1 MTIAWHIDV
10 SSIVCTIYDFNI
22 FLTVYCLY
30 SYPKQQIGQSDC
42 HITANCGK
50 KNKLLLTLFWQP
62 HNSP

>member
-1 MTIAWHIDV
+1 MTIAWHIEDV
-10 SSIVCTIYDFNI
+10 SSIVCTIYDFHI

-50 KNKLLLTLFWQP
+50 KN
-62 HNSP
+62 